1 MIEGFLCIYQS
12 GGILWQKQQISIYRL
27 QLAKVFCNQCGKEL
41 VVQDGILKE
50 GCFSVDYPFD
60 YFSNKDGYIYNLDLC
75 EECFDKWNSQFTIPV
90 QIEETKEFL

>member
-1 MIEGFLCIYQS
+1 MREYKEKELQES
-12 GGILWQKQQISIYRL
+12 

-60 YFSNKDGYIYNLDLC
+60 YFSNKDGYIYSFDLC
-75 EECFDKWNSQFTIPV
+75 EECFDKW
-90 QIEETKEFL
+90 IEGFQSPAKIAETKEFL